1 MMTNNYIDIGLAL
14 LVLLSVLGG
23 WQRGVWRGLCDLLS
37 WIGSLAL
44 GLRYYQPVARWLAP
58 RVGWPEIWNQ
68 PAAFILTATLSGM
81 LLSVLGYA
89 LLARLPKDLHSR
101 FTSRL
106 VGVVPGLISGL
117 ISAAIAATI
126 LLTIPLPAQLRSTV
140 RESRLANQLA
150 ASTERFEAAL
160 KPIFSEA
167 IAQTFTSLTVRPDS
181 DESVDL
187 PYTVSDAPAAPELEE
202 QMLALVNQ
210 ARAEA
215 GLDPVVLDAQL
226 TTVARQHS
234 LDMFARG
241 YFAHNTPEGR
251 TPFDR
256 IDAAGI
262 SYRTAGENL
271 ALAPTLTLAH
281 TGLMNSPGHRA
292 NILRPE
298 FGRVGIGILDGGV
311 RGLMVTQNFRD

>member
-1 MMTNNYIDIGLAL
+1 MISNYIDIGLVL
-14 LVLLSVLGG
+14 LVVLSAWSG
-23 WQRGVWRGLCDLLS
+23 WQRGVWRGICDLLS
-37 WIGSLAL
+37 WLGSLAL
-44 GLRYYQPVARWLAP
+44 ALRYYQPVARWLAP
-58 RVGWPEIWNQ
+58 RVGWPEVWDQ
-68 PAAFILTATLSGM
+68 PAAFLLVAGLSGA
-81 LLSVLGYA
+81 LLSALGYT
-89 LLARLPKDLHSR
+89 LLGRLPKELHTR

-106 VGVVPGLISGL
+106 VGLVPGLISGL
-117 ISAAIAATI
+117 ISAAIAATV
-126 LLTIPLPAQLRSTV
+126 LLTIPLPAQVRSVV

-160 KPIFSEA
+160 RPIFSEA
-167 IAQTFTSLTVRPDS
+167 ITQTFTSLTVRPDS
-181 DESVDL
+181 DERVEL
-187 PYTVSDAPAAPELEE
+187 PYTISDAPAAPELEQ

-215 GLDPVVLDAQL
+215 GLEPVALDPQL
-226 TTVARQHS
+226 TDVARKHS

-241 YFAHNTPEGR
+241 YFAHNTPDGR

-256 IDAAGI
+256 IESAGI
-262 SYRTAGENL
+262 TYRTAGENL

-298 FGRVGIGILDGGV
+298 FGRVGIGIIDGGV